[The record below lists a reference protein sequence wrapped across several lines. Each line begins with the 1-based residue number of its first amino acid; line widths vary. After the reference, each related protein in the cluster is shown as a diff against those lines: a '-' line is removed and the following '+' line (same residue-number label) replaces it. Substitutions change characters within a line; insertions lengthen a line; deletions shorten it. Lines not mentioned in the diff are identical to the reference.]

1 MLRAMD
7 HELLEGAACAG
18 SDLTARLLAE
28 LASATARLDDAERRL
43 RNAAICGIRP
53 AAALRAEHVLCKR
66 YVASLRLMLAEMPA
80 FEGGSHVAIA

>member
-1 MLRAMD
+1 MLGAMD
-7 HELLEGAACAG
+7 YELLEGAACAG

-53 AAALRAEHVLCKR
+53 AAALRAEHVLCRR
-66 YVASLRLMLAEMPA
+66 YVASLQQMLADIPP
-80 FEGGSHVAIA
+80 FEGGSYVASA

>member
-28 LASATARLDDAERRL
+28 LAVAQSRVDDVERRL

-66 YVASLRLMLAEMPA
+66 HTASLRQMLAHMPTY
-80 FEGGSHVAIA
+80 EGGCHAATA